1 MLSIDSKTSPN
12 LILKKINKKIII
24 QGGLDPKF
32 LLGNKITMK
41 KKIEFYLK
49 KLKNRSYI
57 FNLGHGVPKETS
69 PETIHELVRMV
80 KEFK

>member
-1 MLSIDSKTSPN
+1 
-12 LILKKINKKIII
+12 
-24 QGGLDPKF
+24 
-32 LLGNKITMK
+32 MK

-49 KLKNRSYI
+49 KFKNRSYI

-69 PETIHELVRMV
+69 PETIHELVKMV